1 MTGER
6 DIRSEDRQ
14 LLLDAIC
21 AATETLVVTY
31 TGTDEHSGH
40 HDPRRFR

>member
-21 AATETLVVTY
+21 AATDAMAALRCVVIRPIIF
-31 TGTDEHSGH
+31 E
-40 HDPRRFR
+40 P